1 MVKETTKEKITRTAY
16 ALFKKQG
23 FSQVKVTDICDAC
36 HITKP
41 AFYYHFS
48 SKESLLE
55 NFYAGVI
62 EKIQTQSIDFV
73 LADNVWQQLL
83 MVFDELM
90 KAGNELGVD
99 LNSQLFV
106 MNLKQDRGTFNFSR
120 PLRNLCIALINK
132 AQQQGQI
139 RNTSDPEALFHSAA
153 FMSTGYEV
161 FWCIKEGKFNR
172 QALFQQSLEALFDVA
187 PELRISD
194 KEQVQKE
201 VQQFCD

>member
-23 FSQVKVTDICDAC
+23 FNQVKVTDICDAC

-90 KAGNELGVD
+90 EAGNELGVD

-106 MNLKQDRGTFNFSR
+106 INLKQDRGTFNFSR
-120 PLRNLCIALINK
+120 PLRELCVALITK
-132 AQQQGQI
+132 AQKQGHI
-139 RNTSDPEALFHSAA
+139 RNTSAPEDLFLSAA
-153 FMSTGYEV
+153 FMSAGYEM
-161 FWCIKEGKFNR
+161 FWCIKNGQFNR
-172 QALFQQSLEALFDVA
+172 KILVHQSLEALFDLA
-187 PELRISD
+187 PELRMSN
-194 KEQVQKE
+194 KEQVQNE
-201 VQQFCD
+201 VQRLGE

>member
-1 MVKETTKEKITRTAY
+1 MTLTLRR
-16 ALFKKQG
+16 
-23 FSQVKVTDICDAC
+23 
-36 HITKP
+36 
-41 AFYYHFS
+41 
-48 SKESLLE
+48 
-55 NFYAGVI
+55 
-62 EKIQTQSIDFV
+62 
-73 LADNVWQQLL
+73 WQQLL